1 VTRRTS
7 TFNLILTF
15 FGLSPETRGN
25 IFRQIHEIVFHG
37 QGGYD
42 WEVVYNMPVWLRRF
56 TFSTLQEHYDKLN
69 ADNDD
74 ELKPVKNSNK
84 ISPPD
89 IVQKAMTPTYSTK
102 ASSK

>member
-1 VTRRTS
+1 VRRTS

-42 WEVVYNMPVWLRRF
+42 WETVYSMPIWLRRF
-56 TFSTLQEHYDKLN
+56 TFSTLREHYEKLN
-69 ADNDD
+69 AENSD
-74 ELKPVKNSNK
+74 ELKPVKNNNK
-84 ISPPD
+84 VAPPD
-89 IVQKAMTPTYSTK
+89 IVQKAIAPAYSTK
-102 ASSK
+102 ASNK

>member
-1 VTRRTS
+1 MTRRTS
-7 TFNLILTF
+7 IFNLILTF

-37 QGGYD
+37 QGGYS
-42 WEVVYNMPVWLRRF
+42 WEVVYNMPVCLRRF
-56 TFSTLQEHYDKLN
+56 TFNTLQEHYDKLN
-69 ADNDD
+69 MENSD
-74 ELKPVKNSNK
+74 ELKPVQNSSK

-102 ASSK
+102 ASNK